1 MTVTARTYVRNML
14 EVSPL
19 ACRKSTH
26 EAEQAPT
33 VTLRD
38 VVDSGGWEVSERDV
52 LTADDAAQLLR
63 VSAKTVKRMAGEG
76 RLPAQRVGRA
86 WRFSRVAVLEWLA
99 EGEKASA

>member
-1 MTVTARTYVRNML
+1 ML
-14 EVSPL
+14 EVTPL
-19 ACRKSTH
+19 ACRKSTD

-38 VVDSGGWEVSERDV
+38 VVDSGEGGEVSERDV

-76 RLPAQRVGRA
+76 KLPAQRVGRA

>member
-1 MTVTARTYVRNML
+1 M
-14 EVSPL
+14 EPEPVSI
-19 ACRKSTH
+19 
-26 EAEQAPT
+26 

-38 VVDSGGWEVSERDV
+38 VADTRGIGRVSERDV

-76 RLPAQRVGRA
+76 KLPAQRVGRA

-99 EGEKASA
+99 EGEKETA